1 MQMKTNIEILVCIF
15 LSLPFF
21 QSVYEIFVLFI
32 QYALLTSY
40 PFFETETTVMK
51 RIRNEVSLFSGT
63 LYSWQKQL

>member
-1 MQMKTNIEILVCIF
+1 MQMKTNIEILFCIF